1 MKSLRDSRNIDPKEL
16 KLLEEALNRFY
27 ENPPKAYHEE
37 ARQGNADWNVPELV
51 FHRRITDHAYA
62 GAKILDVGCGAAMAC
77 PWFIEKG
84 AHYAGVDISEEQ
96 LEANRSKYPKCNF
109 LKMHWRDIPKLGAVY
124 DFVVSF
130 FVLEH
135 MVYPREFLKASA
147 SCVRTGGFL
156 SVLCPDYLDR
166 GSMPSQHFFG
176 IRPGGIKAKIRG
188 YQWIE
193 AFIEVIDRYIVYPRL
208 IRKARSM
215 SESGGAWL
223 INLRPVC
230 LEVESWATDWDA
242 VYMVGEDEVSRYIED
257 LEFRIIERGAV
268 LRKSS
273 HSENYPNLCYVLAQ
287 KS

>member
-1 MKSLRDSRNIDPKEL
+1 MSRLPRSRQY
-16 KLLEEALNRFY
+16 AL
-27 ENPPKAYHEE
+27 
-37 ARQGNADWNVPELV
+37 
-51 FHRRITDHAYA
+51 
-62 GAKILDVGCGAAMAC
+62 AA
-77 PWFIEKG
+77 
-84 AHYAGVDISEEQ
+84 
-96 LEANRSKYPKCNF
+96 L
-109 LKMHWRDIPKLGAVY
+109 
-124 DFVVSF
+124 
-130 FVLEH
+130 
-135 MVYPREFLKASA
+135 
-147 SCVRTGGFL
+147 
-156 SVLCPDYLDR
+156 
-166 GSMPSQHFFG
+166 FG

-230 LEVESWATDWDA
+230 LEVESSATDWDA

-257 LEFRIIERGAV
+257 LELRIIERGAV